1 MAGAVR
7 DLWMP
12 ALTVIALGASILA
25 GLIKLFHGAY
35 ISTPLAISV
44 LWAIYNIIP
53 PLLVRPLQP
62 FAQVCASTCHCAST
76 RAQFYQ

>member
-12 ALTVIALGASILA
+12 SLVCVALAASILA
-25 GLIKLFHGAY
+25 GLIKLFQGTY

-53 PLLVRPLQP
+53 PLLVSLFSPLSYP
-62 FAQVCASTCHCAST
+62 IC
-76 RAQFYQ
+76 